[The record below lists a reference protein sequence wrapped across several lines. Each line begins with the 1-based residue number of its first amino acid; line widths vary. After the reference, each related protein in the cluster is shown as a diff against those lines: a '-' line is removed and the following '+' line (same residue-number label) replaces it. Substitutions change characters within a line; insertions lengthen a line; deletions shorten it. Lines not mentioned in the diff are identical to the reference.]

1 MYKFR
6 AVSSIQVILEL
17 CFPVLAIWV
26 YNLFQ
31 NGKESQW
38 KSLWKPAAVSLGVII
53 VLFVGIFDF
62 SVQMMVIL
70 QSYGPDL

>member
-1 MYKFR
+1 
-6 AVSSIQVILEL
+6 L
-17 CFPVLAIWV
+17 CFPVWQLG

-53 VLFVGIFDF
+53 VLFVSKGIFDF
-62 SVQMMVIL
+62 SGPNDGYFT

>member
-1 MYKFR
+1 MGLQ
-6 AVSSIQVILEL
+6 S
-17 CFPVLAIWV
+17 
-26 YNLFQ
+26 FQ

-53 VLFVGIFDF
+53 VLFVSKGIFDF
-62 SVQMMVIL
+62 SGPNDGYFT